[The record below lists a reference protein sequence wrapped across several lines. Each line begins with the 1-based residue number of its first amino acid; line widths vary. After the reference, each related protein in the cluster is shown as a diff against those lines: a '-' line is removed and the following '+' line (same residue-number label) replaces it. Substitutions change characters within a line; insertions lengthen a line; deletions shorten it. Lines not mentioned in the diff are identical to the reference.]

1 MLRAEPHSKIGE
13 RNAMTKEEISS
24 LRETLAL
31 MSPGPYCE
39 GYMAGA
45 IRHIV
50 RNVDTDSFHDH
61 ATTEDCLSPGK
72 HDGDSIA
79 VALKLLPRA
88 LDALEEAH
96 REIARLEKLA
106 LTGDSVYCAG
116 CERVFPS
123 AEINFTD
130 EQDYCS
136 PCLTEATK
144 PRRAAVTV
152 HVQGEGE
159 SVEAFLARCDAES
172 TT

>member
-1 MLRAEPHSKIGE
+1 
-13 RNAMTKEEISS
+13 MTKEDISS

-45 IRHIV
+45 IRHVV

-79 VALKLLPRA
+79 VALKLLPQA

-96 REIARLEKLA
+96 REIERLRWRL
-106 LTGDSVYCAG
+106 CAFTCDEPEVFHEDG
-116 CERVFPS
+116 CTLVG
-123 AEINFTD
+123 
-130 EQDYCS
+130 
-136 PCLTEATK
+136 
-144 PRRAAVTV
+144 PRDL
-152 HVQGEGE
+152 G
-159 SVEAFLARCDAES
+159 ES

>member
-1 MLRAEPHSKIGE
+1 MLRAEPHSKIGD
-13 RNAMTKEEISS
+13 RNAMTKEEIVVLKSVYA
-24 LRETLAL
+24 TGIYDA
-31 MSPGPYCE
+31 
-39 GYMAGA
+39 GYDVQKES
-45 IRHIV
+45 R
-50 RNVDTDSFHDH
+50 
-61 ATTEDCLSPGK
+61 K
-72 HDGDSIA
+72 
-79 VALKLLPRA
+79 A

-106 LTGDSVYCAG
+106 LIGDSGYCAG